1 MADIIKTLLAPF
13 VDPEIPADQ
22 REKYAVEYANATG
35 MDAANTKAAKVFATG
50 GPEAFVKHVFT
61 DQESGKKL
69 SYAEMRARY
78 G

>member
-1 MADIIKTLLAPF
+1 MADIIKKLLAPF

-22 REKYAVEYANATG
+22 REKYANATG

-61 DQESGKKL
+61 DQESGKTL
-69 SYAEMRARY
+69 SY